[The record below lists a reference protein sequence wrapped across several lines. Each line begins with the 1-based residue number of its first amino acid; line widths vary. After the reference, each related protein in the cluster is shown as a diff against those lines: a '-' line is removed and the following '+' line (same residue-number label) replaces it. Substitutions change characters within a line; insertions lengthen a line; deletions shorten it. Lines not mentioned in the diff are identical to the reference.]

1 MKVTLLLITLGLVL
15 NSVQSAI
22 TMADLGKV
30 LGSIVTGM
38 ALGTQTDKSKKTSD
52 CYSDCKKAGNALS
65 NCLDASKYT
74 SATLNAPE
82 LYSFYSNFKILL
94 MTC

>member
-52 CYSDCKKAGNALS
+52 CYSDCK
-65 NCLDASKYT
+65 NCQRHQLHRFEQIACSDGHQK
-74 SATLNAPE
+74 
-82 LYSFYSNFKILL
+82 F
-94 MTC
+94 C